1 MLSDI
6 FIANIPEISTENDY
20 FNLNF
25 LISKGGIM
33 PYTWIN
39 LYGVPHNE
47 RPSTWDNM

>member
-6 FIANIPEISTENDY
+6 FIANIQEISTENDY

-33 PYTWIN
+33 PYTWVQKIILKLVFN
-39 LYGVPHNE
+39 SIKLN
-47 RPSTWDNM
+47 